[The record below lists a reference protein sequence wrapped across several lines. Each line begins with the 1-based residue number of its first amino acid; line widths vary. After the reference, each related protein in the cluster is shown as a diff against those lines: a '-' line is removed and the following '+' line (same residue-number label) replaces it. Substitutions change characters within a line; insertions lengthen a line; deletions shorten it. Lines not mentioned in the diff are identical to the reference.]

1 MDSFITF
8 FSFAAS
14 LFSSLATAY
23 FWLVR
28 AHRERPCLK
37 PHFADKEF
45 FLGSSRDNVRQIGL
59 KLGVIV
65 ANYSSLPNAILGARL
80 WVRLPEGWQ
89 ELTNVAFDKQT
100 PQPFN
105 VPSLQTVLLRL
116 NATLSFPYQEALEE
130 GNKTV
135 GNYLNRFLTPSRDI
149 RIELRR
155 LGDEADCHTLTL
167 ASAAEQP
174 AQLLRAA

>member
-8 FSFAAS
+8 FSFSAS

-28 AHRERPCLK
+28 AQKERPCLK

-45 FLGSSRDNVRQIGL
+45 FLGNSRDGVRQIGL
-59 KLGVIV
+59 KLGLIV
-65 ANYSSLPNAILGARL
+65 ANYSSLPNSILSARL
-80 WVRLPEGWQ
+80 WARLPEGWH

-116 NATLSFPYQEALEE
+116 NATLSFPYQDELEE

-135 GNYLNRFLTPSRDI
+135 GNYLNRFLTPSREI

-155 LGDEADCHTLTL
+155 LGDEADVHTLML
-167 ASAAEQP
+167 ASAGEQP
-174 AQLLRAA
+174 LQLLRAA